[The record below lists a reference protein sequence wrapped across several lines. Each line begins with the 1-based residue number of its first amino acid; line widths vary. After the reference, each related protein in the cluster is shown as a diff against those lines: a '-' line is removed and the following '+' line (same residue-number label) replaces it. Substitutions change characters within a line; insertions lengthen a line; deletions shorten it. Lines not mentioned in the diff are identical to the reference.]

1 MPDDFDIGPLEPG
14 RAADSDVRRITFA
27 AARVADH
34 AAREL
39 ALLVRATQVPDDRH
53 ARELELEA
61 DVAYRDLVALTE
73 EHGLGR

>member
-1 MPDDFDIGPLEPG
+1 MQDDLDIGPPEPQRPG
-14 RAADSDVRRITFA
+14 DPEIRRITFA
-27 AARVADH
+27 ASRVADH

-73 EHGLGR
+73 EHGLGH